1 MIETENFTAS
11 WKKNKFKDSRRQ
23 SKCFS
28 RVPRCSCSARCHY
41 FAVNFASNS
50 YVINMKKI
58 SLHVVSVVSCLC
70 WLSAFAICD
79 VDDDEAWVMKGILII
94 KDDARIAIIFSI
106 ISFHFFLF
114 SLSSSPPPSLTHSRR
129 SSWLW
134 HTPGLV
140 VSLPGSITCDLSRRS
155 SPPPR
160 VLNIHILSVQNQ
172 RRIDDSIIWYEYS
185 SDHFRFNRIP
195 RSPPARERAPLK
207 SLYGNFSSSPSTTT
221 VCTTSAT
228 RWWWCWSGKI
238 ILFFR

>member
-1 MIETENFTAS
+1 MIETEKIHS
-11 WKKNKFKDSRRQ
+11 KLKKKFKDSRRQ
-23 SKCFS
+23 SKCLF

-106 ISFHFFLF
+106 ISFHFFSLF

-140 VSLPGSITCDLSRRS
+140 VSLPGSITCDLSRKS

-207 SLYGNFSSSPSTTT
+207 SLYGNF
-221 VCTTSAT
+221 
-228 RWWWCWSGKI
+228 
-238 ILFFR
+238 FRRRRRQQRCVRQARRDDDDVEVEK